1 MYNLYYLQIYYFYFM
16 AYEYLTY
23 LLLIIYFYLLAVN
36 SLNYLK
42 TKQTLNYKFL
52 IFNLN
57 YLVFAIF
64 FELVIDLF
72 LHLMGY

>member
-1 MYNLYYLQIYYFYFM
+1 M